1 MTACPWGPLC
11 QLRSSP
17 RAQGASRHV
26 APVFSTPLPWSPGL
40 FFPEP
45 YSPHIP
51 EVSGQNLPRAMA
63 RGQTPSRGSRPG
75 QQPGPEGPPLHYPV
89 RPALAESSGR
99 PGRCGGQGGHPG
111 LGISDRPSYRG
122 TGPECTLSLLPTG
135 SLGRLLAA
143 PQCPHLDRGESA
155 LLLPLAGLRLSSHQS
170 LRGLIGPSSMRAQPD
185 QAPRPQNLLR
195 ILGLCVLLGR
205 HKRLLDKVRSSDP
218 GTSHADTDS
227 ENGGAGRRGW
237 GCDFLLCQVRVF
249 LKTSSSTK
257 SQERRGEAALTLWS
271 PSSFPGYCRHPRP
284 RLDRP

>member
-1 MTACPWGPLC
+1 MQPGKPETSSHTPRVTQHSGMTACPWGPLC

-63 RGQTPSRGSRPG
+63 RGQTPPRGSRPG

-122 TGPECTLSLLPTG
+122 TGTRVHTLTAPHWEPREAPCRASVSPPGQRGVSPPPALGWAQIELPSELAWTHRPILHAGPARPG
-135 SLGRLLAA
+135 SEAS
-143 PQCPHLDRGESA
+143 E
-155 LLLPLAGLRLSSHQS
+155 PLAHS
-170 LRGLIGPSSMRAQPD
+170 GP
-185 QAPRPQNLLR
+185 
-195 ILGLCVLLGR
+195 LC
-205 HKRLLDKVRSSDP
+205 P
-218 GTSHADTDS
+218 P
-227 ENGGAGRRGW
+227 W
-237 GCDFLLCQVRVF
+237 
-249 LKTSSSTK
+249 
-257 SQERRGEAALTLWS
+257 
-271 PSSFPGYCRHPRP
+271 
-284 RLDRP
+284 